1 MMYIGDDARRYAL
14 AAAFCALTA
23 ACATSAR
30 ADPPAAQPRPDDF
43 AYQIPLAPGAPI
55 DGGFARV
62 ALTPLVYRGAL
73 HADLGDLRVFNAAGV
88 ALPYSI
94 TTPTS
99 KTQRFVPLTWFPL
112 PASATTEDMQRIV
125 MQVSTWQSS
134 IYMSGASSQAVAPQ
148 GYLVD
153 LSATFRDGNPA
164 PLDSLVLDWKPAGGS
179 FNDDVRVDCSDDL
192 QRWSWCTSS
201 VLVQMDYAGHELKQD
216 AIRLNGR
223 SAHYLRLNW
232 PPGRLPQTLTSL
244 QAVLDDGT
252 APTVRETADITADPA
267 PGQPGDYVYDA
278 GVPIGADGVQ
288 LMLPLPGSLVQAAIL
303 VRDAA
308 DKPWRAVASGV
319 FYRLIQDGH
328 EIKNPPLAFNSLVHA
343 RYWLVR
349 ADPRSSD
356 LGKLAPGLE
365 LGWQAQDVVFLAQ
378 APGPYTLA
386 FGSPSVQGA
395 GLPLAAL
402 LPGYGAAPDATL
414 AHVTRTTLPNNDD
427 LQAIMRNPAVLRT
440 PWVGWQR
447 WLAWAA
453 LVGGVLLLGWM
464 AWRLVRQMEHAP

>member
-1 MMYIGDDARRYAL
+1 MYPGDDARRYAL
-14 AAAFCALTA
+14 AAAFCILTA
-23 ACATSAR
+23 TCATSVR
-30 ADPPAAQPRPDDF
+30 ADTPAAQPRPDDF
-43 AYQIPLAPGAPI
+43 AYQIPLVPGAPI

-62 ALTPLVYRGAL
+62 TLMPLVYRGTL
-73 HADLGDLRVFNAAGV
+73 HADLGDLRVFNTAGV

-94 TTPTS
+94 TTPPP

-112 PASATTEDMQRIV
+112 PASATSEDMQRIV
-125 MQVSTWQSS
+125 MQVSGQQSS
-134 IYMSGASSQAVAPQ
+134 IYMSAGALPAAPPQ

-153 LSATFRDGNPA
+153 LSATFRDGNPV
-164 PLDSLVLDWKPAGGS
+164 PLDSLTLDWTPTSRS
-179 FNDDVRVDCSDDL
+179 FDDDVRVDCSDDL
-192 QRWSWCTSS
+192 QHWSWCASS
-201 VLVQMDYAGHELKQD
+201 TLMQVDYAGHELKQD
-216 AIRLNGR
+216 ALRLNGR
-223 SAHYLRLNW
+223 SARYLRLNW

-244 QAVLDDGT
+244 QAAVDDGAT
-252 APTVRETADITADPA
+252 PAARETADITADHA
-267 PGQPGDYVYDA
+267 SEQPDDYVYDA

-288 LMLPLPGSLVQAAIL
+288 LILPLPGSLVQAAIL

-319 FYRLIQDGH
+319 FYRLVQDGR
-328 EIKNPPLAFNSLVHA
+328 EIKNPPLALNSLTHA

-349 ADPRSSD
+349 VDPRSSD
-356 LGKLAPGLE
+356 LGKLLPQLQ

-378 APGPYTLA
+378 APGPYMLA

-402 LPGYGAAPDATL
+402 LPGYSAAPDATL
-414 AHVTRTTLPNNDD
+414 AHVTRTNMTNNDD
-427 LQAIMRNPAVLRT
+427 LQTVMHNPAVLRT

-464 AWRLVRQMEHAP
+464 AWRLVQQMERGP